1 MLLILSRNILF
12 GIPQRLIMDNGA
24 NFIEKD
30 IKEFCKK
37 MKVDRYYIQF
47 TIPKGM
53 DKLKQQTK

>member
-1 MLLILSRNILF
+1 
-12 GIPQRLIMDNGA
+12 MDNGA